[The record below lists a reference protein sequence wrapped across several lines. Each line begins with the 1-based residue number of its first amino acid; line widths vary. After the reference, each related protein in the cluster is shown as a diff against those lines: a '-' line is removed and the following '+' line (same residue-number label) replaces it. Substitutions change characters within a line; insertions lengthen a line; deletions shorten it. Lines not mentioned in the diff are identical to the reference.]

1 MRLGDPHRPLILRRR
16 PTDGMVLPMGD
27 TEPAKGRLIVS
38 GGHDAFSHWREVVC
52 QSFTRL
58 SPERLPRASE
68 ERENFDGRI
77 DQIDMA
83 AGASL
88 SRIVA
93 SPQMVARSKT
103 DIAAQPCD
111 AVFVNIQVSG
121 RSIVRQ
127 REIETV
133 LPAGSMTLLDARQPF
148 AMRFETSFAQF
159 CFHVPLGWFDA
170 QTIDTA
176 PWIVRRVAAHTGG
189 GRAVLAQ
196 AYTVFRGATD
206 LVSGSGDPTSGA
218 GDLMALLT
226 AAFEGRDVTL
236 GDEYLALLQ
245 AFVRANLSDR
255 ALTPASVASHFK
267 ISRRYLHKIFARS
280 GMTFG
285 DYLRQ
290 QRLLRSRMLLRE
302 DPARA
307 VASVARSAGFSSAS
321 SFSRAFRLAFG
332 ETPRAYRSQSVVAHS

>member
-1 MRLGDPHRPLILRRR
+1 
-16 PTDGMVLPMGD
+16 MGD

-58 SPERLPRASE
+58 SPERLDAGPDERAT
-68 ERENFDGRI
+68 FKGRI
-77 DQIDMA
+77 DQTDMA

-103 DIAAQPCD
+103 DIAGQPCD
-111 AVFVNIQVSG
+111 AAFVNIQIGG
-121 RSIVRQ
+121 RSVVRQ
-127 REIETV
+127 RDIETV

-148 AMRFETSFAQF
+148 AMRFEMSFAQF
-159 CFHVPLGWFDA
+159 CFHIPFCWFDA
-170 QTIDTA
+170 QAIDIA
-176 PWIVRRVAAHTGG
+176 PWIARRVAAHSGV

-196 AYTVFRGATD
+196 ASAVYRGEVD
-206 LVSGSGDPTSGA
+206 LASGH
-218 GDLMALLT
+218 GDLMALLAT
-226 AAFEGRDVTL
+226 AFDGRDPTL

-245 AFVRANLSDR
+245 AFVRAHLSDM
-255 ALTPASVASHFK
+255 ALTPGAVASHFR

-290 QRLLRSRMLLRE
+290 QRLHQARVLLRE

-307 VASVARSAGFSSAS
+307 VASVAQSAGFSSAS
-321 SFSRAFRLAFG
+321 SFSRSFRLAFG
-332 ETPRAYRSQSVVAHS
+332 ETPRAYRAQITATRP

>member
-1 MRLGDPHRPLILRRR
+1 
-16 PTDGMVLPMGD
+16 MVFTMGD

-58 SPERLPRASE
+58 SPERLRTPSD
-68 ERENFDGRI
+68 ERSMFNGRI
-77 DQIDMA
+77 DQMNMA

-93 SPQMVARSKT
+93 SPQTVARSKI
-103 DIAAQPCD
+103 DIAEQPCD
-111 AVFVNIQVSG
+111 AAFVNIQISG
-121 RSIVRQ
+121 RSVVRQ

-133 LPAGSMTLLDARQPF
+133 LPAGCMTLLDARQPF

-159 CFHVPLGWFDA
+159 CFHVPLCWFEA
-170 QTIDTA
+170 QAIDTS
-176 PWIVRRVAAHTGG
+176 PWIARRVAAQSGG
-189 GRAVLAQ
+189 GRAVVGQ
-196 AYTVFRGATD
+196 AYAVFRGDTD
-206 LVSGSGDPTSGA
+206 PASGH
-218 GDLMALLT
+218 GDLMALLAT
-226 AAFEGRDVTL
+226 AFDGRDLTL

-245 AFVRANLSDR
+245 AFVRAHLADMS
-255 ALTPASVASHFK
+255 LTPKTVAGHFR

-280 GMTFG
+280 GTTFG

-290 QRLLRSRMLLRE
+290 QRLLQARAMLRD

-321 SFSRAFRLAFG
+321 SFSRSFRLTFG
-332 ETPRAYRSQSVVAHS
+332 ETPRAYRAQVTATLP